1 MRKSKLHTK
10 TVSTLTLFFFSVN
23 HIHHSI
29 TLKLV
34 TRRKNVKMLFVG
46 FYCHSPQLAALAI
59 SYVCHTFFISHTGH
73 RKFAWILLYAEW
85 AEYMHVH
92 VFNIPLN
99 ALNMTFKYIKFC
111 IGNALRFRL
120 FSRLLFFPYNL
131 LNYNQHLVITN
142 INWCLF

>member
-1 MRKSKLHTK
+1 MGLRIMDFFSFQSHNYRVVSETMVE
-10 TVSTLTLFFFSVN
+10 TVLSSEITRSQHEEVEVAYENGEHSYTFFFSVN

-73 RKFAWILLYAEW
+73 RKLA
-85 AEYMHVH
+85 
-92 VFNIPLN
+92 
-99 ALNMTFKYIKFC
+99 
-111 IGNALRFRL
+111 
-120 FSRLLFFPYNL
+120 
-131 LNYNQHLVITN
+131 
-142 INWCLF
+142 